1 MCDPMAID
9 VSLPTGAVTL
19 PFPTE
24 GDCKQRTVPARKSR
38 SVRSTNAEKRLRTK
52 RAKRKLG
59 RLTNNIPKL
68 VRPNPIAFFVAHLEN
83 VLEDWLTILVRT
95 RSPSSITSSDPFV
108 ATAFQL
114 LDNTI
119 NESGTMRSRFAHI
132 QLLCIFKSLED
143 MIASERRAGQIQR
156 QRGRRNASVAIT
168 IYKNAQQRPVSGRD
182 LIERKRTARRWQTL
196 AGPSPFFLV
205 IYSEVAETLVKRS
218 SKIDKRTLESLA
230 ASILQKAPPKL
241 INACQRLAETAE
253 LATTQD
259 QSFDKQRAIE
269 EIRHDLLDLSSDSS

>member
-1 MCDPMAID
+1 MAID

-83 VLEDWLTILVRT
+83 VLEDWVTILVRT

-205 IYSEVAETLVKRS
+205 IYSEVAETLV
-218 SKIDKRTLESLA
+218 
-230 ASILQKAPPKL
+230 
-241 INACQRLAETAE
+241 
-253 LATTQD
+253 
-259 QSFDKQRAIE
+259 
-269 EIRHDLLDLSSDSS
+269 